1 MTDFETIYEDFL
13 LKIDDIELAN
23 YDDDLADETL
33 LGYLRQAVKSFHYCS
48 QDLTLDE
55 NSGSFNVEL
64 TPLEIDIISEFMV
77 VKWLKPKLDNLE
89 NLRNALNTNDHSF
102 YSPANLLKQVSER
115 YRRSVREAKSLM
127 NEYTLLASD
136 YDKWA
141 R

>member
-1 MTDFETIYEDFL
+1 MTSFETIYEDFL

-33 LGYLRQAVKSFHYCS
+33 MGYLRQAIKSFHYCN
-48 QDLTLDE
+48 QDLTFDE
-55 NSGSFNVEL
+55 YSGSFNVEL

-89 NLRNALNTNDHSF
+89 NLRNALNTSDHSF
-102 YSPANLLKQVSER
+102 YSPANLLKQVETR
-115 YRRSVREAKSLM
+115 YKKSVREAKSLM
-127 NEYTLLASD
+127 NEYTLLTSD